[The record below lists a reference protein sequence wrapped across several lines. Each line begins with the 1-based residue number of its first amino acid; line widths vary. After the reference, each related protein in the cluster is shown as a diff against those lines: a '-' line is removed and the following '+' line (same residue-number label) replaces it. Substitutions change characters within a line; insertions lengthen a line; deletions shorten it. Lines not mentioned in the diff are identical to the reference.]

1 MYYTSEAADALGIS
15 AKRLDNILT
24 GPARLL
30 VPQGING
37 RSRTIQLTVIE
48 SLAIAL
54 LLERDLGISIG
65 RGLALA
71 AQLLREP
78 TTDIAIG
85 ALGSLHFDVARL
97 RSVLQ
102 NALTDVLDGQSRPKR
117 GRPSHAVKKKRGA
130 SL

>member
-71 AQLLREP
+71 AQLLQRP

-97 RSVLQ
+97 KSVLQ
-102 NALTDVLDGQSRPKR
+102 NVLTDVKYCFDVWAIAYYFRHSH
-117 GRPSHAVKKKRGA
+117 GRAD
-130 SL
+130 